1 MLSRTA
7 NSIYWM
13 ARSLERAEN
22 LTRLLDVSHNM
33 SLMPNSKGGQQEL
46 LAPLT
51 ITGRQDQFR
60 EAYPQLN
67 AEALLEFFL
76 FDEANDGSIFSC
88 IRSARDNA
96 HSVRDKLS
104 SEAWESIN
112 ATWLE
117 LRHRRQRGINHEGVK
132 SLIDWIKQR
141 SHEFRGAAY
150 GTMLHNNVFHFMRLG
165 TFIERAD
172 NTARILR
179 VKLEVMESQHNSNH
193 AIDFYQWN
201 ALLQS
206 LGAYEA
212 YHDKY
217 TGGLTTRNVTEL
229 MILSAEL
236 PRSLRYCIGALMSQL
251 IAIEGDQGQAA
262 KRLCAELHA
271 RLEYG
276 EVDFITRFGLHEY
289 LNDLLRRIH
298 TIGDEIHR
306 SYWEGA

>member
-7 NSIYWM
+7 SNIYWM

-22 LTRLLDVSHNM
+22 ITRLLDVTHNM
-33 SLMPNSKGGQQEL
+33 ALMPNSKGGQQEL

-51 ITGRQDQFR
+51 ITGRLDQFR
-60 EAYPQLN
+60 EHHQQVN
-67 AEALLEFFL
+67 ADALLDFFL
-76 FDEANDGSIFSC
+76 FDEQNDGSIFSC
-88 IRSARDNA
+88 IQQARANA
-96 HSVRDKLS
+96 HSVRDRLS

-117 LRHRRQRGINHEGVK
+117 LRHRRQRGIHHEGVK
-132 SLIDWIKQR
+132 GLLDWIKQR

-150 GTMLHNNVFHFMRLG
+150 GTMLHNLAFHFMRLG

-172 NTARILR
+172 NTARILSA
-179 VKLEVMESQHNSNH
+179 KLEAMANQHDSNQ

-201 ALLQS
+201 SLLQS

-212 YHDKY
+212 YHYSY
-217 TGGLTTRNVTEL
+217 TGGLSVRNVTEL
-229 MILSAEL
+229 LILSAEL
-236 PRSLRYCIGALMSQL
+236 PRSLRYCVGSIMQQL
-251 IAIEGDQGQAA
+251 VVINSDQGLAA
-262 KRLCAELHA
+262 KRLCAELQA

-276 EVDFITRFGLHEY
+276 EVDFILEFGLHKY
-289 LNDLLRRIH
+289 LKDLLRRIH
-298 TIGDEIHR
+298 TIGDEIHL

>member
-7 NSIYWM
+7 SNIYWM
-13 ARSLERAEN
+13 ARNLERAEN
-22 LTRLLDVSHNM
+22 ITRLLDVTHNM
-33 SLMPNSKGGQQEL
+33 ALMPNSKGGQQEL

-51 ITGRQDQFR
+51 ITGRLDQFR
-60 EAYPQLN
+60 EQHDKVST
-67 AEALLEFFL
+67 EALMEFFL
-76 FDEANDGSIFSC
+76 FDELNDGSIFSC
-88 IRSARDNA
+88 IQAARGNA
-96 HSVRDKLS
+96 HSVRDNLS

-112 ATWLE
+112 TTWLE
-117 LRHRRQRGINHEGVK
+117 LRHRRQKGTSHEGVK
-132 SLIDWIKQR
+132 GLLEWVKQR

-150 GTMLHNNVFHFMRLG
+150 GTMLHNNAFHFMRLG

-179 VKLEVMESQHNSNH
+179 VKLEVMTSQRDNNQ

-212 YHDKY
+212 YHYSY
-217 TGGLTTRNVTEL
+217 TGGLSARNVTEL
-229 MILSAEL
+229 LTLSAEL
-236 PRSLRYCIGALMSQL
+236 PRSLRYCVGAIMNLLS
-251 IAIEGDQGQAA
+251 AIEGNQGLAA

-276 EVDFITRFGLHEY
+276 EVEFILDFGLQDY

-298 TIGDEIHR
+298 NIGDEIHR